1 MDLSMLQTNWIWL
14 PEWTLED
21 AAEPHIVCFRKQFEL
36 QNLPQTHTIRISAD
50 SRYKL
55 YINGNFVQEGPQKAL
70 ALKEWFVDTA
80 DITDWLHEGANT
92 AAVEVLRYP
101 TPGLSMSHPTG
112 NDSLLHT
119 EFPGLFVEDAVP
131 APGFSLNGKSGWK
144 CRMNRGVRIVGEET
158 NPAPIHAQ
166 EHVVASADFAGWSR
180 RTGNSS
186 EGR

>member
-21 AAEPHIVCFRKQFEL
+21 AAEPHIVSFRKQFEL

-70 ALKEWFVDTA
+70 SLKEWFVDRL
-80 DITDWLHEGANT
+80 DIAAYLREGTNT

-101 TPGLSMSHPTG
+101 TPVYP
-112 NDSLLHT
+112 
-119 EFPGLFVEDAVP
+119 
-131 APGFSLNGKSGWK
+131 
-144 CRMNRGVRIVGEET
+144 
-158 NPAPIHAQ
+158 
-166 EHVVASADFAGWSR
+166 
-180 RTGNSS
+180 
-186 EGR
+186 